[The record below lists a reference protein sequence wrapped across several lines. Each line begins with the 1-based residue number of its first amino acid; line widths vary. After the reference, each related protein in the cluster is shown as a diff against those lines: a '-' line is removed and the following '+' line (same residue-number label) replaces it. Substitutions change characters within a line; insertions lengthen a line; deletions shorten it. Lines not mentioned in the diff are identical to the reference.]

1 MAIDYAKLF
10 QNPEA
15 LGLMSPEEMGL
26 VDPEA
31 FRQLQEQVTLSQ
43 TPVQPEVT
51 AQAIRPDMSQEEMQK
66 QLYTLLGQSF
76 TEQSKQIEQLRAQ
89 AAKERELQDQMGA
102 LGRLDIRPFAQAV
115 RGYGATNVA
124 VPEEAPKDRTEILNK
139 LEQAI
144 SSAQQGMTRDQVL
157 ALRNMME
164 SKQREGQ
171 DRRLETSLR
180 GAAFREMKEG
190 ITPFIKL
197 NDVAETAI
205 ADFKPMERIFAQK
218 EIPIKELTTIITKFG
233 KRMGE
238 VGAQSEGDR
247 KAYWDPDLGTSFLS
261 AIQKVS
267 GTKQTISRDDP
278 NVQAMINAMNDSKE
292 AMAQGLSSKGEFMT
306 NVYGTPD
313 SPIGYMFQKGKQGD
327 IANQKLQTASE
338 KIKSL
343 QFDNTQTSAGIM
355 SEAQKKRLQELRAK
369 HGK

>member
-51 AQAIRPDMSQEEMQK
+51 AQAIRPDMSQGEMQK
-66 QLYTLLGQSF
+66 QLYNLLGQSF

-164 SKQREGQ
+164 EQRGAKAASQQLQSEENFNLRLRSTINSSEQAKKIRAIGALNSKLTNLEALVQKTGAELTGKEKADLESSFKDAEIAWKEAANLGALTGPDVGMIQGALGQSPTSLAGIGRYALSGGKKGLMSKIRGAKTRAITEGQ
-171 DRRLETSLR
+171 SHLESLQ
-180 GAAFREMKEG
+180 ATYPYPQATG
-190 ITPFIKL
+190 IYSDLNKKL
-197 NDVAETAI
+197 QVPESE
-205 ADFKPMERIFAQK
+205 ADKIR
-218 EIPIKELTTIITKFG
+218 KEL
-233 KRMGE
+233 
-238 VGAQSEGDR
+238 
-247 KAYWDPDLGTSFLS
+247 KAL
-261 AIQKVS
+261 KE
-267 GTKQTISRDDP
+267 
-278 NVQAMINAMNDSKE
+278 SK
-292 AMAQGLSSKGEFMT
+292 
-306 NVYGTPD
+306 
-313 SPIGYMFQKGKQGD
+313 
-327 IANQKLQTASE
+327 
-338 KIKSL
+338 
-343 QFDNTQTSAGIM
+343 
-355 SEAQKKRLQELRAK
+355 
-369 HGK
+369 